1 MPDINKLHTVPLT
14 EEEQHHLMT
23 VYNTRLPFF
32 ALVFGIFIL
41 VGIYFSF
48 SAYTNDDV
56 DPYDY
61 EVFGYLL
68 VGEDLFLFVLLWLEG
83 MIFFIGIKVFLTKIY
98 AFKRDARC
106 GRKEVILKT
115 VVDKKF
121 FPNTNQY
128 FISFDDPNYM
138 HHEVDADTYY
148 SLQVGDTVPIYRG
161 IYSKHVFQK
170 DARFTFM

>member
-41 VGIYFSF
+41 AGIYFSLA
-48 SAYTNDDV
+48 AYTNDDV

-61 EVFGYLL
+61 EVFGYVLM
-68 VGEDLFLFVLLWLEG
+68 GEDLFLFVLLLLES
-83 MIFFIGIKVFLTKIY
+83 MIFFIGIKVFLKNIY
-98 AFKRDARC
+98 AYKKDALC
-106 GRKEVILKT
+106 GRKEVALKT
-115 VVDKKF
+115 VTDKKY

-128 FISFDDPNYM
+128 YISFNDPNYM
-138 HHEVDADTYY
+138 HHEVDADTFY
-148 SLQVGDTVPIYRG
+148 SLHVGDTVPIYRG
-161 IYSKHVFQK
+161 VYSKHVFQK

>member
-1 MPDINKLHTVPLT
+1 MPDIDKLHTIPLT

-23 VYNTRLPFF
+23 VYKTRLPFF

-41 VGIYFSF
+41 AGIYFSF
-48 SAYTNDDV
+48 SAYTTDDV

-61 EVFGYLL
+61 EVFGYVLM
-68 VGEDLFLFVLLWLEG
+68 GEDLFLFVLLLIES
-83 MIFFIGIKVFLTKIY
+83 MIFIVGIRIFLRKIY
-98 AFKRDARC
+98 AFKKDAYC
-106 GRKEVILKT
+106 GRKEVLHKT
-115 VVDKKF
+115 VIDKKF
-121 FPNTNQY
+121 FSNTNQY
-128 FISFDDPNYM
+128 YISFDDPNYM
-138 HHEVDADTYY
+138 HHEVDADVYY